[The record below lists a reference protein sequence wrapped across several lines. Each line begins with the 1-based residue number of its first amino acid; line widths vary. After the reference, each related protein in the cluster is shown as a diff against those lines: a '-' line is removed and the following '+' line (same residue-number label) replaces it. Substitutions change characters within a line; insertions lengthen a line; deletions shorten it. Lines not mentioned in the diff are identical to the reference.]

1 MWILG
6 FLILAVIL
14 LLLILLLLLRLRFDI
29 VCAEDVVLS
38 LRILFLR
45 IPLYPA
51 APKNVK
57 VSKFKR
63 GYPKEK
69 AEEKPAEKKAK
80 KQTAPAEKIPLG
92 EKINIV
98 LSLVKKL
105 CKKFFRHL
113 RLDVSHIV
121 ITVGADDAAGAAIT
135 YGIVSQSVAYLLA
148 FLDAHLNIRKK
159 RRGEIAVRC
168 DFTADHTVCDIC
180 ITASL
185 AVWQLLDIGISF
197 AYNYFKSKDIFN
209 LKKS

>member
-1 MWILG
+1 MRTLGFWILA
-6 FLILAVIL
+6 IIL
-14 LLLILLLLLRLRFDI
+14 LLLALLLLLRLRFDI
-29 VCAEDVVLS
+29 TCAEDVS
-38 LRILFLR
+38 LRLR
-45 IPLYPA
+45 VLGIPIPLYPT
-51 APKNVK
+51 APKKVK
-57 VSKFKR
+57 VSKFKH

-69 AEEKPAEKKAK
+69 AAAKPAEKKPSGTAK
-80 KQTAPAEKIPLG
+80 PAEKIPLG
-92 EKINIV
+92 EKIDIV

-105 CKKFFRHL
+105 CKKLFKHL

-121 ITVGADDAAGAAIT
+121 ITVGADDAASAAIT

-168 DFTADHTVCDIC
+168 DFTAAQTVCDIR

-185 AVWQLLDIGISF
+185 AVWQLLDIGISL
-197 AYNYFKSKDIFN
+197 AYNYFKGKDIFN

>member
-1 MWILG
+1 M
-6 FLILAVIL
+6 L
-14 LLLILLLLLRLRFDI
+14 LLLVRLQFDIACTEDVTLRLR
-29 VCAEDVVLS
+29 VLG
-38 LRILFLR
+38 IP

-51 APKNVK
+51 PPKQVK

-69 AEEKPAEKKAK
+69 TAEKPAEKKAQPSAK
-80 KQTAPAEKIPLG
+80 PAEKIPLG
-92 EKINIV
+92 EKIDIV
-98 LSLVKKL
+98 LSLLKKL
-105 CKKFFRHL
+105 CKKFFKHL

-121 ITVGADDAAGAAIT
+121 ITVGADDAASAAIT

-159 RRGEIAVRC
+159 RRGEISVRC
-168 DFTADHTVCDIC
+168 DFTAERTVCDIR

-185 AVWQLLDIGISF
+185 AVWQLLDIGISL
-197 AYNYFKSKDIFN
+197 AYNYFKGKDIFN

>member
-1 MWILG
+1 MRTLGFWILA
-6 FLILAVIL
+6 IIL
-14 LLLILLLLLRLRFDI
+14 LLFVLLLLVRLRFDI
-29 VCAEDVVLS
+29 NCTEEVTLR
-38 LRILFLR
+38 LRILGIP

-51 APKNVK
+51 AAKKVR
-57 VSKFKR
+57 VSKFRR

-69 AEEKPAEKKAK
+69 EAKKPAERKAK
-80 KQTAPAEKIPLG
+80 APAKPAEKIPLG
-92 EKINIV
+92 EKLDIV

-105 CKKFFRHL
+105 CKKLCRHL

-121 ITVGADDAAGAAIT
+121 ITIGADDAASAAIT

-168 DFTADHTVCDIC
+168 DFTAARTACDIR

-185 AVWQLLDIGISF
+185 AVWQLLDIGVSL
-197 AYNYFKSKDIFN
+197 AYNYFKGKDIFN